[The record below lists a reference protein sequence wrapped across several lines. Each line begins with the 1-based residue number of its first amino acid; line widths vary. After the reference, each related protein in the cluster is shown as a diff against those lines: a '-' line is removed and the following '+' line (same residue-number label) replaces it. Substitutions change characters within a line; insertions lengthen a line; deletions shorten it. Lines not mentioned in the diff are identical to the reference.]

1 MLNRKSE
8 VTCPLI
14 AVVITTAIA
23 LILLNS
29 LEWGGGLFKIPFALA
44 RGITII
50 CISFTFYKLTLFL
63 CNKLIVNYKG
73 HDNKL

>member
-8 VTCPLI
+8 ITCHLI
-14 AVVITTAIA
+14 ALVITTAIA

-29 LEWGGGLFKIPFALA
+29 LGWGGGLFKIPFALA

-50 CISFTFYKLTLFL
+50 CISFAFYKLILFL
-63 CNKLIVNYKG
+63 YNKLIVNYKG
-73 HDNKL
+73 RDNKS